1 MLKCL
6 PGLPV
11 TRGWGEVG
19 GGRDVGTHVSH
30 NNMITCQILFSST
43 LLINSTLITNE
54 ISLRQILMNTS
65 PPYISPPCC
74 KRGMIHVPCPNTATV
89 TGGKKSF
96 PREKK
101 WTLFHGYSFFSRS

>member
-19 GGRDVGTHVSH
+19 GGRDVSTHVSH

-43 LLINSTLITNE
+43 LLISEDRRN
-54 ISLRQILMNTS
+54 
-65 PPYISPPCC
+65 
-74 KRGMIHVPCPNTATV
+74 
-89 TGGKKSF
+89 
-96 PREKK
+96 
-101 WTLFHGYSFFSRS
+101 